1 MESPGTSG
9 PSNTLLV
16 LQLKSLVAYKS
27 NDEYLYAMKEDLA
40 EWFMCLYQ
48 MNITVDN
55 FFEVLETGVILCE
68 HANKVKGYADEQ
80 RQMGRLAVIQSN
92 FVRRLEI
99 PQYEVPYR
107 KEVKPQTFHARDNI
121 SNFITW
127 TKDLGIPD
135 VLSFE
140 TDDLVLRKNEKSVV
154 LCLLEIARIGAKL
167 GMLAPT
173 LVQMEEEIDA
183 EIESGEPP
191 PQIIT
196 CDIKSLDEMVKWLA
210 GRCTC
215 PVQFPIIKVGEGKY
229 KIGDSQTLVFVRIL
243 RKHVMIRVGGGW
255 DTLEHYLDKHD
266 PCRCGFS
273 GHRNTPVPQSQ
284 RPQGTP
290 TRRASTPSLSQTLP
304 LKSPRKISVGPV
316 SHSISETSER
326 THSPA
331 RMRSASPGPSPGKL
345 NTQSVTQNYGT
356 KPPVS
361 PLSPTGNVNNVNFS
375 GQRTSTVITNSRRSQ
390 SPAPVSRLRS
400 PSPVSGINKALQPR
414 EQTTKVSR
422 PASPTK
428 RCQSPSP
435 SARSASPAPKR
446 CTSPSFQRAVSMSP
460 APSRKNSQA
469 TLVSNYSRSKSIPN
483 TPRADRR
490 QLPQRPSMD
499 SEGNDSVGTDDTS
512 GSNSMQPNVDIN
524 QISTM
529 TLDEFKNLLNSALS
543 VPNGNASEGSL
554 ESPRS
559 QSSTDS
565 SRNISSYS
573 ANRSVKKPPISE
585 KPSRYKYTG
594 NVSRSLD
601 TKSFNGQN
609 ASNGY
614 FEMEKP
620 KRTILASS
628 TISRPKTPVSSSVSR
643 PKTPVSSSVQRPKT
657 PVSSVQR
664 PKTPVSTSN
673 IQRPKTPVSTAQR
686 PKTPLSS
693 VSRPKTPVSTVQPTS
708 VQNVS
713 RPKTPTS
720 SHTVPRPNSNTTRTM
735 QSNVSNSPKPH
746 KKLHESKSDS
756 VLSERER
763 PVQNVKPNVSYLCIS
778 SEDTETDISSAS
790 FKGTETYTISSDN
803 VDSLCDSNDISST
816 RMTRSITDPG
826 PEKENSPEKEGS
838 KSQSNDSL
846 IASFTA
852 LQKSIQELRNRAQQA
867 CIAVENN
874 KKTESKPAEVSN
886 REDTTKNI
894 NVASSTSNTSNE
906 IVTVKRPSTPSG
918 RPSTPSLIPR
928 PMTPVGSASKSLSLT
943 QTIEPVQPETVRQE
957 RPPTPKKATI
967 LAKSPSANKAVANTP
982 KKNTS
987 YTSMYMQRRSTTP
1000 GPNDFSQTE
1009 KEERTEIPRSK
1020 TPGPGSKPSNEQ
1032 PKSYVSPIRRLTQNQ
1047 QQTSTLTAR
1056 EIPES
1061 DYNNQRERRSVSASP
1076 ATPRRSSATGLKSKT
1091 PVKQD
1096 STEET
1101 IMVTVNRDSGRHK
1114 INVKDGEETKYRTTK
1129 TSTGRIIARA
1139 PTPTNQRAS
1148 TESLDRSRN
1157 VKPAT
1162 ETPRYRPRPR
1172 SVDPENW
1179 NRKVN
1184 KDEQVLQVQRKE
1196 SGSHVVNRTEAWV
1209 ESAAKTMSVG
1219 KTSTRSKNQAGIL
1232 RRSKTPNPCDFDQYD
1247 MESRPLE
1254 EIKAAL
1260 TLPVNG
1266 LRDISTEELEAPP
1279 EDPEMYET
1287 MEKLFQKMRE
1297 RELKASVNET
1307 PGGGFMGDIDVNC
1320 MENEDTIGSDE
1331 LSLDS
1336 NENIKRRGNSPAGKP
1351 SSHKSSGSSTKG
1363 SIPSTPRSKTPSF
1376 PSSKSQPINRPVST
1390 PPRPST
1396 PTRSSVNSSRRSS
1409 MKSSN
1414 GSVPESPITADVD
1427 HAVVIVSKIKEILK
1441 TNPRK
1446 DNIQGPKSRI
1456 PAPKS
1461 LSSSGKSRSFSNLF
1475 NMGTQ
1480 ETPFKKE
1487 SGPVHNNING
1497 TMNGEYYDD
1506 EMDEISGIT
1515 ARAESSD
1522 QTGNVRSQSGTK
1534 TPVPKLA
1541 TPLTTGR
1548 TAVLNRELSTEKSN
1562 KLVRAVSISSLSS
1575 SSNTLSCTYGEEE
1588 EFV

>member
-1 MESPGTSG
+1 MPVVLESKSVESNGITRDGESNPRDLESPWRWDC
-9 PSNTLLV
+9 
-16 LQLKSLVAYKS
+16 
-27 NDEYLYAMKEDLA
+27 DEE
-40 EWFMCLYQ
+40 
-48 MNITVDN
+48 
-55 FFEVLETGVILCE
+55 
-68 HANKVKGYADEQ
+68 
-80 RQMGRLAVIQSN
+80 
-92 FVRRLEI
+92 
-99 PQYEVPYR
+99 
-107 KEVKPQTFHARDNI
+107 
-121 SNFITW
+121 
-127 TKDLGIPD
+127 
-135 VLSFE
+135 
-140 TDDLVLRKNEKSVV
+140 
-154 LCLLEIARIGAKL
+154 
-167 GMLAPT
+167 
-173 LVQMEEEIDA
+173 
-183 EIESGEPP
+183 
-191 PQIIT
+191 
-196 CDIKSLDEMVKWLA
+196 VKWLA

-215 PVQFPIIKVGEGKY
+215 PVQFPIVKVGEGKY

-243 RKHVMIRVGGGW
+243 RNHVMIRVGGGW

-273 GHRNTPVPQSQ
+273 GHRNTPIPQSQ
-284 RPQGTP
+284 RTP
-290 TRRASTPSLSQTLP
+290 TRRASTPNVSQTLP
-304 LKSPRKISVGPV
+304 AKSPRKISVGPV
-316 SHSISETSER
+316 SHSISESSER
-326 THSPA
+326 TNSPA
-331 RMRSASPGPSPGKL
+331 PRMRSASPGPSPGKL
-345 NTQSVTQNYGT
+345 NIQSVSQNYGT

-361 PLSPTGNVNNVNFS
+361 PLSPTTGNVNSPGFS
-375 GQRTSTVITNSRRSQ
+375 GQRTNTVLANSRRSQ
-390 SPAPVSRLRS
+390 SPAPVTRLRS

-414 EQTTKVSR
+414 EQTSKVPR
-422 PASPTK
+422 PASPSK
-428 RCQSPSP
+428 RCPSPSP
-435 SARSASPAPKR
+435 SARSASPGPKR

-483 TPRADRR
+483 TPRPDRR

-512 GSNSMQPNVDIN
+512 GSNSMQPSVDIN

-565 SRNISSYS
+565 SRNISSYG
-573 ANRSVKKPPISE
+573 ANRGGKKPPISE

-594 NVSRSLD
+594 NASRSLD
-601 TKSFNGQN
+601 TKSFKDQY

-628 TISRPKTPVSSSVSR
+628 TVSRPKTPVSNSVSR

-664 PKTPVSTSN
+664 PKTPVSSN
-673 IQRPKTPVSTAQR
+673 TVQRPKTPVSSIQRPKTPVSSVPR
-686 PKTPLSS
+686 PKT
-693 VSRPKTPVSTVQPTS
+693 TPVSSVQPGS

-720 SHTVPRPNSNTTRTM
+720 SYSMPRPTLNTTRTL
-735 QSNVSNSPKPH
+735 QTNEINTVKPH
-746 KKLHESKSDS
+746 TKLHESKSDS

-763 PVQNVKPNVSYLCIS
+763 PVQNVKPNVSYVCIS
-778 SEDTETDISSAS
+778 SQEPKTVPSGE
-790 FKGTETYTISSDN
+790 FKGTETYTLSNDS
-803 VDSLCDSNDISST
+803 VDSSCDFNGTSSSS
-816 RMTRSITDPG
+816 MTRSITDPG
-826 PEKENSPEKEGS
+826 PEKVPQSTQEVP
-838 KSQSNDSL
+838 KSNTNDSL
-846 IASFTA
+846 IASFNA

-874 KKTESKPAEVSN
+874 KKTESKQNENSKMESTNMVVTSSSSQPTNE
-886 REDTTKNI
+886 TTTI
-894 NVASSTSNTSNE
+894 
-906 IVTVKRPSTPSG
+906 KRPATPTG

-928 PMTPVGSASKSLSLT
+928 PMTPVGNVSKSLSLT
-943 QTIEPVQPETVRQE
+943 QTIEPVQQETTRQE

-967 LAKSPSANKAVANTP
+967 LAKSPSANKVTANTP
-982 KKNTS
+982 KKITS
-987 YTSMYMQRRSTTP
+987 YTAIHAQRRSTTP
-1000 GPNDFSQTE
+1000 GPNELSKIKKDDTGA
-1009 KEERTEIPRSK
+1009 EIPRSK
-1020 TPGPGSKPSNEQ
+1020 TPGPGNRITNTGSQ

-1047 QQTSTLTAR
+1047 QQTSTFTAR

-1061 DYNNQRERRSVSASP
+1061 DYNNPREQRSVSASP
-1076 ATPRRSSATGLKSKT
+1076 ATPRRSSITGLKAKA

-1096 STEET
+1096 SSEET

-1114 INVKDGEETKYRTTK
+1114 INVKDGEETKYK
-1129 TSTGRIIARA
+1129 TSKTNTGRIIARA
-1139 PTPTNQRAS
+1139 QTPTNQRTS
-1148 TESLDRSRN
+1148 TESLDRSRSA
-1157 VKPAT
+1157 KPAT
-1162 ETPRYRPRPR
+1162 EPKYRPRPR

-1179 NRKVN
+1179 NRGAN
-1184 KDEQVLQVQRKE
+1184 KEEEVLRDKRKD
-1196 SGSHVVNRTEAWV
+1196 SGSHVVLNRTEAWV
-1209 ESAAKTMSVG
+1209 ESAAKTVSVG
-1219 KTSTRSKNQAGIL
+1219 KTPSKNKIPAGIL
-1232 RRSKTPNPCDFDQYD
+1232 RRSKTPNPSDLDQYN

-1266 LRDISTEELEAPP
+1266 LRDIAADELEAPP

-1307 PGGGFMGDIDVNC
+1307 PGGDLMGDIDVNC
-1320 MENEDTIGSDE
+1320 MENEDNLGSDE
-1331 LSLDS
+1331 MSLDS
-1336 NENIKRRGNSPAGKP
+1336 NENIKRRGNSPASKP
-1351 SSHKSSGSSTKG
+1351 SSHQSPASSARGSV
-1363 SIPSTPRSKTPSF
+1363 PSTPRSKTPSF
-1376 PSSKSQPINRPVST
+1376 SRSSSSSQPINRPVST

-1414 GSVPESPITADVD
+1414 GSVPESPTTANVD
-1427 HAVVIVSKIKEILK
+1427 HAVIIVSKIKEILK

-1446 DNIQGPKSRI
+1446 DNKEGPRSRI

-1461 LSSSGKSRSFSNLF
+1461 LSASGKSRSFSNLF
-1475 NMGTQ
+1475 NLSSAESSYQ
-1480 ETPFKKE
+1480 KE
-1487 SGPVHNNING
+1487 NSPNHKYMNG
-1497 TMNGEYYDD
+1497 NTNGEYYDD
-1506 EMDEISGIT
+1506 EMEEISGIT
-1515 ARAESSD
+1515 ARAEQND
-1522 QTGNVRSQSGTK
+1522 QTENVRSQSGTK

-1548 TAVLNRELSTEKSN
+1548 TAVLNRETSTDKSN
-1562 KLVRAVSISSLSS
+1562 RLVRAVSISSLSS

>member
-1 MESPGTSG
+1 ME
-9 PSNTLLV
+9 
-16 LQLKSLVAYKS
+16 
-27 NDEYLYAMKEDLA
+27 
-40 EWFMCLYQ
+40 
-48 MNITVDN
+48 
-55 FFEVLETGVILCE
+55 
-68 HANKVKGYADEQ
+68 
-80 RQMGRLAVIQSN
+80 
-92 FVRRLEI
+92 
-99 PQYEVPYR
+99 
-107 KEVKPQTFHARDNI
+107 
-121 SNFITW
+121 
-127 TKDLGIPD
+127 
-135 VLSFE
+135 
-140 TDDLVLRKNEKSVV
+140 
-154 LCLLEIARIGAKL
+154 
-167 GMLAPT
+167 
-173 LVQMEEEIDA
+173 
-183 EIESGEPP
+183 
-191 PQIIT
+191 
-196 CDIKSLDEMVKWLA
+196 VKWLA

-215 PVQFPIIKVGEGKY
+215 PVQFPITKVGEGKY

-243 RKHVMIRVGGGW
+243 RNHVMIRVGGGW

-304 LKSPRKISVGPV
+304 AKSPRKISVGPV
-316 SHSISETSER
+316 SHSISEASER
-326 THSPA
+326 VNSPA
-331 RMRSASPGPSPGKL
+331 RMRSVSPGPSPGKL

-361 PLSPTGNVNNVNFS
+361 PISPTGNVNNISFS
-375 GQRTSTVITNSRRSQ
+375 GQRTNTVIANSRRSQ
-390 SPAPVSRLRS
+390 SPVPVSRLRS

-414 EQTTKVSR
+414 EQTTKVTR

-428 RCQSPSP
+428 RCPSPSP

-446 CTSPSFQRAVSMSP
+446 CSSPSFQRAVSMSP
-460 APSRKNSQA
+460 APSRRNSQA

-512 GSNSMQPNVDIN
+512 GSNSMQPSVDIN

-559 QSSTDS
+559 QGSTDS
-565 SRNISSYS
+565 SRNISYG
-573 ANRSVKKPPISE
+573 AHRSVKKPPISE

-609 ASNGY
+609 NNGY

-628 TISRPKTPVSSSVSR
+628 TVSRPKTPVSSSVSR
-643 PKTPVSSSVQRPKT
+643 PKTPVSSTVQRPKT
-657 PVSSVQR
+657 PVSSTVQR
-664 PKTPVSTSN
+664 PKTPVSTN
-673 IQRPKTPVSTAQR
+673 TIQRPKTPVSTVQR

-693 VSRPKTPVSTVQPTS
+693 ASRLKPSVSTVQS
-708 VQNVS
+708 SAAQNVS
-713 RPKTPTS
+713 RSKTPTS
-720 SHTVPRPNSNTTRTM
+720 SYTVPRPTPHITTVM
-735 QSNVSNSPKPH
+735 QNDVSNSTKPH
-746 KKLHESKSDS
+746 RKLHESKSDS

-763 PVQNVKPNVSYLCIS
+763 PVQNVKPNISYMCIA
-778 SEDTETDISSAS
+778 SEDSEPKASPAS
-790 FKGTETYTISSDN
+790 FKGTDIYTISSDD
-803 VDSLCDSNDISST
+803 VDSSSDSKCIPSAK
-816 RMTRSITDPG
+816 MTRSITDPG
-826 PEKENSPEKEGS
+826 LDKETSPEKEVS
-838 KSQSNDSL
+838 KSNSNDSL
-846 IASFTA
+846 IASFNA

-867 CIAVENN
+867 CVAVENN
-874 KKTESKPAEVSN
+874 KKTETKPAESITMESTDKGVTPS
-886 REDTTKNI
+886 
-894 NVASSTSNTSNE
+894 ASRPTNE
-906 IVTVKRPSTPSG
+906 TVTIKRPSTPTG

-928 PMTPVGSASKSLSLT
+928 PMTPVGGSAKSLSLT
-943 QTIEPVQPETVRQE
+943 QTIESAQPESACQE

-967 LAKSPSANKAVANTP
+967 LAKSPSANKAAANTP

-1000 GPNDFSQTE
+1000 GPNDFSHTE
-1009 KEERTEIPRSK
+1009 KERNEIPRSK
-1020 TPGPGSKPSNEQ
+1020 TPGPGNRSTNDQ
-1032 PKSYVSPIRRLTQNQ
+1032 PKSYVSPIRRLTQNPK
-1047 QQTSTLTAR
+1047 QTSTLTAR

-1061 DYNNQRERRSVSASP
+1061 DYNDPRERRSVSASP
-1076 ATPRRSSATGLKSKT
+1076 ATPRRSVVTGLKPKT
-1091 PVKQD
+1091 LVKQNAV
-1096 STEET
+1096 EEA
-1101 IMVTVNRDSGRHK
+1101 ILVTVNRDSGRHK
-1114 INVKDGEETKYRTTK
+1114 INVKDGEETKYK
-1129 TSTGRIIARA
+1129 TSRTNTGRIIARA
-1139 PTPTNQRAS
+1139 TTPTNQRAS
-1148 TESLDRSRN
+1148 TENLDRSRS
-1157 VKPAT
+1157 ATT

-1179 NRKVN
+1179 NRGTN
-1184 KDEQVLQVQRKE
+1184 KEEEVLQVKRKGA
-1196 SGSHVVNRTEAWV
+1196 GSHVVLNRTEAWV
-1209 ESAAKTMSVG
+1209 ESAVKTISG
-1219 KTSTRSKNQAGIL
+1219 KSSTRSKNPPGIL
-1232 RRSKTPNPCDFDQYD
+1232 RRSKTPNPTDLNQYN
-1247 MESRPLE
+1247 MESRPLD

-1279 EDPEMYET
+1279 EDPEMYKT
-1287 MEKLFQKMRE
+1287 MEKLFEKMRE

-1307 PGGGFMGDIDVNC
+1307 PGGDFMGDIDVNC
-1320 MENEDTIGSDE
+1320 MENEDNLGSDE

-1336 NENIKRRGNSPAGKP
+1336 NENIKRRGNFPIGKQNSHQSP
-1351 SSHKSSGSSTKG
+1351 GSSTKG
-1363 SIPSTPRSKTPSF
+1363 SVPSTPRSKTPSF
-1376 PSSKSQPINRPVST
+1376 SKSSSSYQPINRPVST

-1414 GSVPESPITADVD
+1414 GSVPESPTTADVD

-1446 DNIQGPKSRI
+1446 DNKEGPKSRI

-1461 LSSSGKSRSFSNLF
+1461 LNSSGKSMSFSNLF
-1475 NMGTQ
+1475 SLGNQ
-1480 ETPFKKE
+1480 DSPFKKE
-1487 SGPVHNNING
+1487 SSPVLKNMNG
-1497 TMNGEYYDD
+1497 NMNGEYYDD
-1506 EMDEISGIT
+1506 EVDEISGIT
-1515 ARAESSD
+1515 AQAEIND

-1548 TAVLNRELSTEKSN
+1548 TAVLNRETSTEKSS
-1562 KLVRAVSISSLSS
+1562 KLIRAVSISSLSS